1 MQLSKPIYKVFS
13 TILLGFFLF
22 GLHEFAQ
29 IVSEGLPRII
39 AFIGLLFIFAS
50 PLRLKYKRVSPLKGN
65 VKFLFHI
72 YLFWILIIILQPLFN
87 GQGYSDKSIHPYA
100 NYGLTSY
107 LLPFI
112 VLLGVNNISLVK
124 IFRIVFV
131 FSLIGFVFFVVNFN
145 NMQTI
150 VLRGEGISS
159 DGEIGIGQLANNYY
173 FWFSISSLSLLC
185 YEFVPKKY
193 RWTAIFTSLFTLLLI
208 TYLARRGGIFMYVL
222 YFFGMYYLYLE
233 QPEKKHRF
241 PKIILVVAITSILF
255 AVVKNYSDSTFALLF
270 ERLEDDT
277 RSSVDE
283 GIINFLNAENAWLF
297 GKGIEGAYKH
307 SDFDEPR
314 YVHETG
320 YLHLIMKGGVIYLFL
335 YVSLLLHAA
344 YLGFFKT
351 KNRLTKALALY
362 AFFHLIFLIPYGV
375 PNFGLEYLFVW
386 IAFAFCE
393 SSNYRSM
400 TNQQVKNFLA
410 SN

>member
-1 MQLSKPIYKVFS
+1 MQLSKPNYKVFS

-50 PLRLKYKRVSPLKGN
+50 PLRLKYKRVSPLKGS

-145 NMQTI
+145 VMQSV
-150 VLRGEGISS
+150 VLMGAAEKI
-159 DGEIGIGQLANNYY
+159 DGEMSIGTLANNYY

-185 YEFVPKKY
+185 YEFVPNKY
-193 RWTAIFTSLFTLLLI
+193 KWTAIFTSIFTLFLI
-208 TYLARRGGIFMYVL
+208 TYLARRSGVFMYVL
-222 YFFGMYYLYLE
+222 YFFSMYYLYLE
-233 QPEKKHRF
+233 QP
-241 PKIILVVAITSILF
+241 
-255 AVVKNYSDSTFALLF
+255 
-270 ERLEDDT
+270 
-277 RSSVDE
+277 
-283 GIINFLNAENAWLF
+283 
-297 GKGIEGAYKH
+297 
-307 SDFDEPR
+307 
-314 YVHETG
+314 
-320 YLHLIMKGGVIYLFL
+320 
-335 YVSLLLHAA
+335 
-344 YLGFFKT
+344 
-351 KNRLTKALALY
+351 
-362 AFFHLIFLIPYGV
+362 
-375 PNFGLEYLFVW
+375 
-386 IAFAFCE
+386 
-393 SSNYRSM
+393 
-400 TNQQVKNFLA
+400 
-410 SN
+410 